1 MKKTS
6 EKNTKTMKTLSNHF
20 KSIIGGLAFVL
31 IIASCD
37 SNPDVTPREDLLP
50 QQFRVDI
57 PSSLSNS
64 ELANGRV
71 IPNGRVKDDTVR
83 GNDIYELLG
92 VFIEIGDEAGELVEE
107 IINGVRRNNIDR
119 VITLTYI
126 SDDDNREKNLV
137 VVDNSDFEGR
147 TWDYQLTVTDA
158 DSEGEADGGKAMQ
171 VFWNV
176 GQPVEG
182 IAILKPFNI
191 DRVANEFGGDAI
203 FRIDYAET
211 GEFGYEAHME
221 VQISGL
227 PLPSPLIDQFAID
240 NLKMFAGKNGNT
252 IDVRGN
258 SNHPNAQFFNG
269 DQGFNWAFV
278 ASGDEILDIGVAEV
292 GLPPSGLN
300 ETDRSVLLEEYSINN
315 VFIREVTAS
324 FPGLTEEL
332 IAPFLVE
339 TEAPGYFSDEGFLSG
354 GTSPGV
360 AWDGLAARLGDL
372 SPFNPSEVSSL
383 TLDFK

>member
-6 EKNTKTMKTLSNHF
+6 EKNTETMKTLSNHF

-227 PLPSPLIDQFAID
+227 PLPSPLMAQMLLFRIQAIGSRLD
-240 NLKMFAGKNGNT
+240 NCDYVITA
-252 IDVRGN
+252 VRPRHTSFYKRFMN
-258 SNHPNAQFFNG
+258 FEPISDELIIEQV
-269 DQGFNWAFV
+269 AFPIQLLSTPV
-278 ASGDEILDIGVAEV
+278 ASSDKLAE
-292 GLPPSGLN
+292 S
-300 ETDRSVLLEEYSINN
+300 SS
-315 VFIREVTAS
+315 
-324 FPGLTEEL
+324 
-332 IAPFLVE
+332 
-339 TEAPGYFSDEGFLSG
+339 
-354 GTSPGV
+354 
-360 AWDGLAARLGDL
+360 LAAFEEADLGRYKNCLLVLQDRQ
-372 SPFNPSEVSSL
+372 
-383 TLDFK
+383 THKKAA